1 MDFLPNDPAILV
13 SSVNMYLRD
22 GMYDSLEALCY
33 AYNRDPEELKKYL
46 AENGY
51 TYSASQ
57 HQFRPTGAV
66 EQ

>member
-1 MDFLPNDPAILV
+1 
-13 SSVNMYLRD
+13 MYLRD
-22 GMYDSLEALCY
+22 GMYDSLESLCY